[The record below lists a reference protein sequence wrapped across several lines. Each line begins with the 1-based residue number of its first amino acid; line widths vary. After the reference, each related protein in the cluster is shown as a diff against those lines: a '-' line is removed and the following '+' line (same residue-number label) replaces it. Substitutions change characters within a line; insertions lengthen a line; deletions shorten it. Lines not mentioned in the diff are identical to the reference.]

1 MRRVILLFAAVML
14 IAASCNPTRTSL
26 FGSKKTEREPEGT
39 SIKASVL
46 MPSTPIPNPIK
57 EVEEKLVTNENREP
71 SPGKYFVII
80 GSFRD
85 PANAKD
91 HQALVGK
98 DGFTSEVLKNDA
110 GLYRVSVKA
119 TDDIIEARNEIGR
132 IRTRFPAYSDTWLL
146 IRK

>member
-1 MRRVILLFAAVML
+1 MNRIIFLFIALML
-14 IAASCNPTRTSL
+14 TSASCNPSKTSL
-26 FGSKKTEREPEGT
+26 FGSKKAEKEPEGT

-46 MPSTPIPNPIK
+46 MPATPIQIK
-57 EVEEKLVTNENREP
+57 EVEEILVANEDKEP

-91 HQALVGK
+91 HQALIGK

-119 TDDIIEARNEIGR
+119 TDDIVEARGEIGR
-132 IRTRFPAYSDTWLL
+132 IRTKFPAYADTWLL

>member
-1 MRRVILLFAAVML
+1 MKRVIFLFAAVMI
-14 IAASCNPTRTSL
+14 IAASCDVSKTSL
-26 FGSKKTEREPEGT
+26 FGSKKTEKEPEGT

-46 MPSTPIPNPIK
+46 MPATPISVPIK
-57 EVEEKLVTNENREP
+57 EVEEKLVPNENREP

-85 PANAKD
+85 PSNAKD
-91 HQALVGK
+91 HQALIGK
-98 DGFTSEVLKNDA
+98 VGFTSEVLKNDA

-119 TDDIIEARNEIGR
+119 TDDIVEARNEIGR

>member
-1 MRRVILLFAAVML
+1 MIFLFTAVML
-14 IAASCNPTRTSL
+14 VAVSCNSTKTSL
-26 FGSKKTEREPEGT
+26 FGKSKSEKDPGGT
-39 SIKASVL
+39 SIKPTTL
-46 MPSTPIPNPIK
+46 MPSTPIPIV
-57 EVEEKLVTNENREP
+57 EVEEKLVPNENKEP
-71 SPGKYFVII
+71 SPGKFFVII

-91 HQALVGK
+91 HQTLIGK

-119 TDDIIEARNEIGR
+119 TDNIVEARNEIGR

>member
-1 MRRVILLFAAVML
+1 MRRVIFLFAAVM
-14 IAASCNPTRTSL
+14 ITAVSCDVSKTSL
-26 FGSKKTEREPEGT
+26 FGSKKTEKEPEGT

-46 MPSTPIPNPIK
+46 MPSTPIQIK
-57 EVEEKLVTNENREP
+57 EVEEKLVANENREP

-91 HQALVGK
+91 HQVLIGK

-119 TDDIIEARNEIGR
+119 TDDIVEARSEIGR